1 MRYKFAGAFAGAL
14 IIAVM
19 SASDLPAA
27 ENAAKTTLGT
37 DAAANAARND
47 YFVYVGVYGK
57 GIYGYRFHA
66 ADAKLEP
73 MGLVGPV
80 ANPSFL
86 ATDREFKYLYAVSEL
101 DGKVIGGVAGF
112 AIDRKNGSLEP
123 LNSVPSAG
131 EAPCHLA
138 VDHTGKVLI
147 VANYGT
153 GGVSSYGIEKD
164 GHLKM
169 SSLMDV
175 TGSGADP
182 ERQAGP
188 HAHQVVI
195 SSDNNLAYVPDLGL
209 DKIRIYKIDPRN
221 AKLEPHSPA
230 FVQDDA
236 GFGPRHIVFSHD
248 GKYLYVINE
257 LKSFVTVFAGD
268 EATGVFHQVQKAP
281 TVPEDY
287 NGQNDGPAEI
297 LLDRAG
303 KFLYSSN
310 RGPGTIVVF
319 AVDPANG
326 TLKQVESVQT
336 GGTFPRGVELDP
348 TGGYLFVGDQKTN
361 RFILFRVDPE
371 TGRLTQTGE
380 PVTVPSPVA
389 FQFVPAS

>member
-1 MRYKFAGAFAGAL
+1 M
-14 IIAVM
+14 IAVM
-19 SASDLPAA
+19 SGSEFSGA
-27 ENAAKTTLGT
+27 EMG
-37 DAAANAARND
+37 ANTGAARNE

-57 GIYGYRFHA
+57 GIYGYRFHPS
-66 ADAKLEP
+66 DARLEP
-73 MGLVGPV
+73 LGLVGPV
-80 ANPSFL
+80 TNPSFL
-86 ATDREFKYLYAVSEL
+86 ATDRGYKHLYAVSEL

-138 VDHTGKVLI
+138 VDHTGKMLI

-153 GGVSSYGIEKD
+153 GGVSSFAIDKD

-175 TGSGADP
+175 TGSGP
-182 ERQAGP
+182 NTERQEGP
-188 HAHQVVI
+188 HAHEVVI
-195 SSDNNLAYVPDLGL
+195 SRDNKLAYVTDLGL
-209 DKIRIYKIDPRN
+209 DKIRIYRIDARR
-221 AKLEPHSPA
+221 AKLEPHEPE

-248 GKYLYVINE
+248 GKYLYVVNE
-257 LKSFVTVFAGD
+257 LKSFITVFAGD
-268 EATGVFHQVQKAP
+268 AATGVFHQVQKVA
-281 TVPEDY
+281 TVPEGY
-287 NGQNDGPAEI
+287 SGQNDGPAEI

-310 RGPGTIVVF
+310 RGPGTIMVF
-319 AVDPANG
+319 AVDANNG
-326 TLKQVESVQT
+326 TLREVQSAET

-348 TGGYLFVGDQKTN
+348 TGGYLFVGDQKAN
-361 RFILFRVDPE
+361 RFVLFRVDPA
-371 TGRLTQTGE
+371 TGQLTLTGE
-380 PVTVPSPVA
+380 PVTVPSPVG